1 MKIMKEEKIT
11 VSLTKE
17 ELLEAVVF
25 WLSRSRG
32 TTETCKIAC
41 HIHNDDSV
49 KVKFSKSTLTLETKG
64 RMSEDEI

>member
-17 ELLEAVVF
+17 ELSEAIVF

-41 HIHNDDSV
+41 YIHNDKSL
-49 KVKFSKSTLTLETKG
+49 KMKFSKGVLTIETKG
-64 RMSEDEI
+64 SLSEDEI